1 VKANNAKI
9 HMGGLKMAQQTVMN
23 VTEVLNKQIA
33 NWSVL
38 YVKLHHYHW
47 FVKGTQFFTLHT
59 KFEELYDEAAQYID
73 DLAERVLAIG
83 GKPLSTMK
91 DYLAQSTVKEA
102 AGNES
107 AEAMVKALA
116 ADFGAVIGELQE
128 GIKAAEAAEDES
140 TVDMFIG
147 MHTALEKH
155 VWMLKSFLG

>member
-1 VKANNAKI
+1 
-9 HMGGLKMAQQTVMN
+9 MAQQTVVS
-23 VTEVLNKQIA
+23 VTEALNKQIS

-38 YVKLHHYHW
+38 YIKLHHYHW
-47 FVKGTQFFTLHT
+47 FVKGGQFFTLHA

-73 DLAERVLAIG
+73 DLAERVLAVG

-91 DYLAQSTVKEA
+91 DYLAHSSVKEA
-102 AGNES
+102 AGNEN
-107 AEAMVKALA
+107 AEAMVKALT
-116 ADFGAVIGELQE
+116 ADFVTVIGELQE
-128 GIKAAEAAEDES
+128 GIKAAEAAGDES